1 MAPISSIGWNNAWN
15 YVRRAARVYPDVVFG
30 TGGEV
35 ITSTLRD
42 SFYGAKNAS
51 GKRAGGKHFNN
62 FWDQLKQA
70 FKAGEKHNEAIVKQ
84 SGGFW
89 KAQLESIKSTPKVIG
104 DCWKEGGKAA
114 EIAGKS
120 KIWGNT
126 KGLFK
131 GLGKRMPVI
140 GSALMVL
147 FELPNI
153 FKATKDEGIV
163 SGAAEV
169 VKAGARLGGGM
180 LMGTICAALCG
191 PLAPLGAIVGY
202 AIGDWLTSK
211 VVGKSYSEKKAEEKA
226 QQDALK
232 KNIVDSPLDIPGYQ
246 QKNPGYENTNVTNP
260 FDPSKL
266 KPSMTPEQLAQMEMA
281 LARGAGLNLDYSA

>member
-15 YVRRAARVYPDVVFG
+15 YVCRAARVYPDVVFG

-70 FKAGEKHNEAIVKQ
+70 FKAGEKHNDAIVKK

-89 KAQLESIKSTPKVIG
+89 KAQLDSIKSTPKVIS

-120 KIWGNT
+120 KLLGNG
-126 KGLFK
+126 KGLLK
-131 GLGKRMPVI
+131 GLGKRLPLI

-169 VKAGARLGGGM
+169 AKAGARLGGGM

-211 VVGKSYSEKKAEEKA
+211 VVGKSYSEKKAEQEAEKKA
-226 QQDALK
+226 QGEEKSKTAASTKDNSEYTYTTA
-232 KNIVDSPLDIPGYQ
+232 
-246 QKNPGYENTNVTNP
+246 TNP

-266 KPSMTPEQLAQMEMA
+266 RPSMTPEQLAQMEMA